1 MHPLRIAGWNNG
13 HDPGLDD
20 GRRNL
25 RSDVGGR
32 TDHRRAGAG
41 PSAFVLGYLAP
52 GSSERR
58 GQRGRGAESGP
69 GFAAT
74 ASVRISL
81 GGS

>member
-20 GRRNL
+20 GCRNL
-25 RSDVGGR
+25 RSDVTGR
-32 TDHRRAGAG
+32 TDDRRAGAG
-41 PSAFVLGYLAP
+41 PAAFALGYLAP

-58 GQRGRGAESGP
+58 GQRGRGAECGP

-74 ASVRISL
+74 A
-81 GGS
+81 